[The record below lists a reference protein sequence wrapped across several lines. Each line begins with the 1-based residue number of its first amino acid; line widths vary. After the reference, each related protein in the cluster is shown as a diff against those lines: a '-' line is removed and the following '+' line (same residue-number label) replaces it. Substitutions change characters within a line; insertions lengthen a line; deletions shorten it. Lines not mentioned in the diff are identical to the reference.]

1 MANIRD
7 TFNDVP
13 VKVLGTSADP
23 AAGAECATF
32 TVPAGKRWEIHGWS
46 ASLVTDGTA
55 ANRYPQL
62 FITLNGTIITE
73 SYLDS
78 VAHTATQTVRW
89 TFGTGKTPLTVTP
102 AALGANMNVGIG
114 FFPKELPAA
123 ATVYVV
129 TTGIEAGDNWGV
141 ATLYGKEI
149 ST

>member
-1 MANIRD
+1 MKDR
-7 TFNDVP
+7 FEDVP

-46 ASLVTDGTA
+46 GSLTTDATV

-62 FITLNGTIITE
+62 YITLDGTIITQR
-73 SYLDS
+73 YLDS
-78 VAHTATQTVRW
+78 VAQTATLTTRW
-89 TFGTGKTPLTVTP
+89 TFSTGITPLAVNP
-102 AALGANMNVGIG
+102 AAIATNMNVGIG
-114 FFPKELPAA
+114 FFPKELPAG

-129 TTGIEAGDNWGV
+129 TTGIVAGDNWGV

-149 ST
+149 PWP